1 VDLMLK
7 DSIIVLLGAIHLLMI
22 IFTLGAI
29 IPQINLIA
37 YEWVKIALD
46 YLSFVFYECAPLIFI
61 SLLLAFSVNLSVFVL
76 GYNLCRKHRVGGTLV
91 YLFSLILDLVL
102 IAIALIASFLGLL
115 FSKTGLSLKF
125 ISSIAYLPI
134 LGVFLFFT
142 FGKMVDT
149 SFFFRDVWREKD
161 EYGRLRYAIEK
172 SGRLTY
178 VKIDAGESNIKCVL
192 SAAPTLL
199 IEQALYE
206 IGKVGSISLFLK
218 RAVAN
223 FFTYFFAGITVWP
236 RARAFFTEK
245 LTGAKVGKD
254 CLIGQWTRLDPIF
267 PDLIELEED
276 CGVGIGCSILTHSL
290 MDGDRMTFSF
300 GPVKI
305 CKYARVGA
313 NSVILP
319 GVVIGEGAIVGS
331 GSVVTRDVAPYT
343 FVAGAPAKERSRRLF
358 NEVYPSF
365 E

>member
-1 VDLMLK
+1 MLK
-7 DSIIVLLGAIHLLMI
+7 DSILVFLGVIQFLMI
-22 IFTLGAI
+22 ISILGAI

-37 YEWVKIALD
+37 YEWVKITLD
-46 YLSFVFYECAPLIFI
+46 YLGFVFYECSPLIFL
-61 SLLLAFSVNLSVFVL
+61 SLLLAFSLNMSVFVL

-91 YLFSLILDLVL
+91 YLFSFILDLTL
-102 IAIALIASFLGLL
+102 IAIALIASFLGIL
-115 FSKTGLSLKF
+115 FSEVDFSLKF
-125 ISSIAYLPI
+125 VLSIAYLPV
-134 LGVFLFFT
+134 LGVLLFFT
-142 FGKMVDT
+142 FGKMMDT
-149 SFFFRDVWREKD
+149 SFFFGDVWRERD
-161 EYGRLRYAIEK
+161 EYGRLRYTIEK

-178 VKIDAGESNIKCVL
+178 VKIDTKDSNIKCVL

-206 IGKVGSISLFLK
+206 TGKVGSISLFLK
-218 RAVAN
+218 NAVAN
-223 FFTYFFAGITVWP
+223 FFTYFFTGITVWP
-236 RARAFFTEK
+236 RARAFIIEK

-267 PDLIELEED
+267 PNLIELEED

-305 CKYARVGA
+305 CRYARVGA

-319 GVVIGEGAIVGS
+319 GVVIGEGAVVGS
-331 GSVVTRDVAPYT
+331 GSVVTKDVPPYT
-343 FVAGAPAKERSRRLF
+343 FVAGAPAKEFRRKKLF